1 MPSMDIDEPLVSVIM
16 GAFNEET
23 HISSA
28 IDCIL
33 NQEFTNFEF
42 IIVNDGSTDNT
53 GKIIKSYTDKRI
65 ILIEQE
71 NRGLTASLNEGLKI
85 ARGKYIARQDADDIS
100 YSQRFSQQVNFLEKF
115 KAVVL
120 LGTRAK
126 INSHSW
132 TSLTPVIQER
142 DVKKLLKTHN
152 IFVHASV
159 MIRASAFRGIG
170 FYDEKY
176 KTSQDYD
183 AWLKLSR
190 VGEIAIL
197 GNVLV
202 ERNILPN
209 SITGA
214 NHYLQ
219 CLNGY
224 RIRKGHV
231 STINNI
237 RNTSYHYLAGI
248 VPDWIVVLLRK
259 LKFIGWKI

>member
-1 MPSMDIDEPLVSVIM
+1 MDIDEPLVSVIM
-16 GAFNEET
+16 CAFNEEAL
-23 HISSA
+23 ISRA

-42 IIVNDGSTDNT
+42 IIVNDGSSDST
-53 GKIIKSYTDKRI
+53 GEIIKSNTDKRI
-65 ILIEQE
+65 ILIEHK
-71 NRGLTASLNEGLKI
+71 NRGLTASLNAGLKI
-85 ARGKYIARQDADDIS
+85 ARGKYIARQDADDVS
-100 YSQRFSQQVNFLEKF
+100 YSQRFVKQVNFLEKS
-115 KAVVL
+115 KEVVL

-126 INSHSW
+126 INVGSSS
-132 TSLTPVIQER
+132 SLTPVIQDR
-142 DVKKLLKTHN
+142 DVKKLLKTKN

-159 MIRASAFRGIG
+159 MIRASAFRDIG

-183 AWLKLSR
+183 AWLKLAK

-197 GNVLV
+197 ENVLV
-202 ERNILPN
+202 ERNVSPN

-224 RIRKGHV
+224 RIRKGNV
-231 STINNI
+231 SKIENI
-237 RNTSYHYLAGI
+237 KCTSYHFLAGI
-248 VPDWIVVLLRK
+248 APDWMYVLLKK
-259 LKFIGWKI
+259 LKF

>member
-1 MPSMDIDEPLVSVIM
+1 MRSMDIDEPLVSVIM

-23 HISSA
+23 LISRA

-100 YSQRFSQQVNFLEKF
+100 YSQRFSKQVNFLEKF

-126 INSHSW
+126 INFNSRS
-132 TSLTPVIQER
+132 SLTPIIQER

-159 MIRASAFRGIG
+159 MIRASAFRDIG
-170 FYDEKY
+170 LYDEKY
-176 KTSQDYD
+176 KISQDYD
-183 AWLKLSR
+183 AWLKLAR

-197 GNVLV
+197 ENVLV
-202 ERNILPN
+202 ERNVLPN

-214 NHYLQ
+214 NHHLQ

-248 VPDWIVVLLRK
+248 APDWMAVLLQK
-259 LKFIGWKI
+259 LKFIRRKV